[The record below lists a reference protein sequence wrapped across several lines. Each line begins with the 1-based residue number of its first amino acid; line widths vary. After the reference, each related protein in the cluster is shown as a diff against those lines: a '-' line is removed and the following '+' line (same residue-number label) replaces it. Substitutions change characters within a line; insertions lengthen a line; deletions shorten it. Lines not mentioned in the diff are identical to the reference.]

1 MVMNIS
7 INEVGRGCGPCQTN
21 ASVSLSGGASMMAG
35 GRAMGMMGHL
45 YTWHVDNPAEVARL
59 IKAVKTKYFG
69 EANILTGTL
78 GQQPMASM
86 ALMNMGGAMG
96 GAMGGNK
103 VAPTGVRV
111 FVTVAS
117 QPGSAPQIAMVDNSA
132 TDMAAVIKAVAAK
145 LHVAYSSDL
154 SLQLAEVGS
163 PVTDPRE
170 ISANDKLVL
179 VGGSAPPGYVEKH

>member
-1 MVMNIS
+1 MNIS
-7 INEVGRGCGPCQTN
+7 INEVGRGCGPCQTDS
-21 ASVSLSGGASMMAG
+21 SVSLNGGGAGAAG
-35 GRAMGMMGHL
+35 MTSHL

-59 IKAVKTKYFG
+59 VKAVKTKYFG
-69 EANILTGTL
+69 EANVLTGTV
-78 GQQPMASM
+78 GHQPMAM
-86 ALMNMGGAMG
+86 MNMGA
-96 GAMGGNK
+96 AK
-103 VAPTGVRV
+103 AEVRV

-132 TDMAAVIKAVAAK
+132 ADMATVIKAVAAK
-145 LHVAYSSDL
+145 LHVPYSSDM